1 MIGKV
6 YQNANE
12 NVDRE
17 TFQSV
22 HQLVMI
28 HPVYEI
34 DIIQELK
41 KIKNWYN
48 LSIKFC
54 HKKWGSVM
62 LLYNIP
68 TIQWMGKIYCSVF

>member
-6 YQNANE
+6 YQSANE

-34 DIIQELK
+34 DIIQELN
-41 KIKNWYN
+41 KIKN
-48 LSIKFC
+48 
-54 HKKWGSVM
+54 
-62 LLYNIP
+62 
-68 TIQWMGKIYCSVF
+68 